1 MHNES
6 SHLIH
11 FKSSSHDH
19 FVPAMPCHQ
28 LVTQWS
34 NGMSR
39 ISTQYP
45 RLPPKLYLIGMNE
58 AFEIATLLLDICT
71 TRTIAFYDPIYSYI
85 YLSRFWRTRYQQY
98 LAFTSNISH
107 LENFF
112 PPFTCIPSFF
122 KYSYHGSIL
131 FS

>member
-1 MHNES
+1 
-6 SHLIH
+6 
-11 FKSSSHDH
+11 
-19 FVPAMPCHQ
+19 MPCHQ

-34 NGMSR
+34 NGMSG

-45 RLPPKLYLIGMNE
+45 RLPLKLYLIGMNE
-58 AFEIATLLLDICT
+58 AFEIATLLLDIRT

-112 PPFTCIPSFF
+112 PPFTCIPSFLNIHITILCF
-122 KYSYHGSIL
+122 FLSIAFTRGHNVSFL
-131 FS
+131 QKVWH